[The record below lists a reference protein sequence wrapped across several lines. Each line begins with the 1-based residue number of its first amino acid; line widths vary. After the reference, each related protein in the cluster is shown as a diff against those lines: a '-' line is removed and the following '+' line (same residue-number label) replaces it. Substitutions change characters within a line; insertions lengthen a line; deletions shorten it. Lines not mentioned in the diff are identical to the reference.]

1 MEKLNLQFNAGE
13 ALAASKMNQIV
24 GAINEAADDINALAF
39 ENKTDTIYLDFSK
52 TSPSQIV
59 TGDVNGDVIKWIR
72 NNSHRYLVK
81 KTAEGKVTMCQLSD
95 GNSNVFA
102 GDGSLAALDGTMGD
116 VMVHVPTF
124 YFRAQLLAL
133 NKWEIV
139 FSLIDLGEEWNKY
152 DGNQLLGAYEAY
164 VDFDSSKVY
173 SRSGVASTGNVSQI
187 NFKLYAR
194 GRGAGYTITT
204 WEQHC
209 VMAIL
214 FYAVYGNTDSQGI
227 IGSGTD
233 SSVKVTGQTDSLGM
247 EDTLAVINGN
257 TMSINFWGLENWWGN
272 KYEFI
277 DNVVVNPQS
286 ANGVWRITDRDGNA
300 RDVQG
305 ATEETANLYY
315 PKSMRIGTH
324 LDMIPNVL
332 GGSTSSSLCD
342 GFYYNPTASRVVQR
356 SGYHA
361 DAYGGCACV
370 NADCGASSAFGY
382 VGARLSFAGEIHI
395 EVDVDAFK
403 AL

>member
-24 GAINEAADDINALAF
+24 GAINEAAYEINALAF

-81 KTAEGKVTMCQLSD
+81 KTGAGKVTMCQLSD
-95 GNSNVFA
+95 GDSNVFA
-102 GDGSLAALDGTMGD
+102 GDGSTAALDGTMGD

-124 YFRAQLLAL
+124 YFRAQQLAL

-164 VDFDSSKVY
+164 VDSSKVY
-173 SRSGVASTGNVSQI
+173 SRSGVASTGNVTQAD
-187 NFKLYAR
+187 FKSYAR
-194 GRGAGYTITT
+194 ARGAGYTITT

-214 FYAVYGNTDSQGI
+214 FYAKYGNTNSQGI

-233 SSVKVTGQTDSLGM
+233 SYEKVTGQTDWLGM
-247 EDTLAVINGN
+247 EDTDAETTGN
-257 TMSINFWGLENWWGN
+257 LMSINFWGLENWWGN

-305 ATEETANLYY
+305 ATEETANWYY

-342 GFYYNPTASRVVQR
+342 GFFYNPTTSRVVLR
-356 SGYHA
+356 SGNA
-361 DAYGGCACV
+361 TWPTGGCAYV
-370 NADCGASSAFGY
+370 HADCDSDNASVFN
-382 VGARLSFAGEIHI
+382 GARLSFAGEIHI

>member
-1 MEKLNLQFNAGE
+1 MEHLDKTFAQGQTLNAADLNDIVSKINEGVDE
-13 ALAASKMNQIV
+13 INILAA
-24 GAINEAADDINALAF
+24 
-39 ENKTDTIYLDFSK
+39 ENMTDTIYLDLSK

-72 NNSHRYLVK
+72 KNSHRYLVK
-81 KTAEGKVTMCQLSD
+81 KTAEGKVTMCQLAD
-95 GNSNVFA
+95 GDGTIFA
-102 GDGSLAALDGTMGD
+102 GDGSTAALDGTMGD

-124 YFRAQLLAL
+124 YYREQLLAL

-139 FSLIDLGEEWNKY
+139 FSLIDLGEEWIKY

-164 VDFDSSKVY
+164 VDSSKVY
-173 SRSGVASTGNVSQI
+173 SRSGVASTGNVSQA
-187 NFKLYAR
+187 NFKSYAR
-194 GRGAGYTITT
+194 ARGAGYTITT

-214 FYAVYGNTDSQGI
+214 FYAEYGNTNSQGI

-233 SSVKVTGQTDSLGM
+233 SYEKETGQTDSLGM
-247 EDTLAVINGN
+247 EDTHAETNGN

-305 ATEETANLYY
+305 ATEETANWYY

-332 GGSTSSSLCD
+332 GGSSSSSLCD
-342 GFYYNPTASRVVQR
+342 GFYYDPSTSRVVRR
-356 SGYHA
+356 SGSGA
-361 DAYGGCACV
+361 SAYGGCACV
-370 NADCGASSAFGY
+370 NASLDAYSASDFS
-382 VGARLSFAGEIHI
+382 GARLSFAGEIHI

>member
-24 GAINEAADDINALAF
+24 GAINEAADEINALAF

-52 TSPSQIV
+52 TSPIEIIR
-59 TGDVNGDVIKWIR
+59 GDVNGDVIKWIR

-95 GNSNVFA
+95 GDSNVFA
-102 GDGSLAALDGTMGD
+102 GDGSTAALDGTMGD

-124 YFRAQLLAL
+124 YFRAQQLAL

-164 VDFDSSKVY
+164 VDSSKVY
-173 SRSGVASTGNVSQI
+173 SRSGVASTGNVSQA
-187 NFKLYAR
+187 NFKTYAR
-194 GRGAGYTITT
+194 DRGAGYTLTT

-209 VMAIL
+209 VMAVL
-214 FYAVYGNTDSQGI
+214 FYAQFGITDSQHV
-227 IGSGTD
+227 IGSGTG
-233 SSVKVTGQTDSLGM
+233 SYEKETGQTDSLGM
-247 EDTLAVINGN
+247 EDTRAETNGN
-257 TMSINFWGLENWWGN
+257 TMAINFWGLENWWGN

-305 ATEETANLYY
+305 ATEETANWYY

-332 GGSTSSSLCD
+332 GGSTLSSLCD
-342 GFYYNPTASRVVQR
+342 GFYYSPSTSRVVLR
-356 SGYHA
+356 SGDYARA
-361 DAYGGCACV
+361 DGGCACV
-370 NADCGASSAFGY
+370 SANFDASFAF
-382 VGARLSFAGEIHI
+382 VPAGARLSFAGEIHI

>member
-24 GAINEAADDINALAF
+24 GAINEAADEINALAF

-95 GNSNVFA
+95 GDSNVFA
-102 GDGSLAALDGTMGD
+102 GDGSTAALDGTMGD

-124 YFRAQLLAL
+124 YFRAQELAL
-133 NKWEIV
+133 NKWEID

-164 VDFDSSKVY
+164 VDSSKVY
-173 SRSGVASTGNVSQI
+173 SRSGVASTGNVSQA
-187 NFKLYAR
+187 NFKSYAR
-194 GRGAGYTITT
+194 ARGAGYTITT

-214 FYAVYGNTDSQGI
+214 FYAEYGNTNSQGI

-233 SSVKVTGQTDSLGM
+233 SYQKETGQTDSLGM
-247 EDTLAVINGN
+247 EDTHAETNGN

-286 ANGVWRITDRDGNA
+286 ANGIWRITDREGNA

-305 ATEETANLYY
+305 ATEETANWYY

-342 GFYYNPTASRVVQR
+342 GFYYNPTTSRVVLR
-356 SGYHA
+356 SGYRAHA
-361 DAYGGCACV
+361 DGGCACV
-370 NADCGASSAFGY
+370 YAYFDASFAYDYS
-382 VGARLSFAGEIHI
+382 GARLSFAGEIHI

>member
-24 GAINEAADDINALAF
+24 GAINEAADEINALAF
-39 ENKTDTIYLDFSK
+39 ENLTDTIYLDFSK

-72 NNSHRYLVK
+72 INSHRYLVK

-95 GNSNVFA
+95 GDSNVFA
-102 GDGSLAALDGTMGD
+102 GDGSTAALDGTMGD

-124 YFRAQLLAL
+124 YFRAQVLAL
-133 NKWEIV
+133 NKWEID

-164 VDFDSSKVY
+164 VDSSKVY
-173 SRSGVASTGNVSQI
+173 SRSGVASTGNVSQA
-187 NFKLYAR
+187 NFKSYAR
-194 GRGAGYTITT
+194 ARGAGYTITT

-214 FYAVYGNTDSQGI
+214 FYAEYGNTNSQGI
-227 IGSGTD
+227 IGSGTA
-233 SSVKVTGQTDSLGM
+233 SYEKETGQTDSLGM
-247 EDTLAVINGN
+247 EDTHAETNGN

-305 ATEETANLYY
+305 ATGEAASWYY

-342 GFYYNPTASRVVQR
+342 GFYYAPTTSRVVWR
-356 SGYHA
+356 SGDVA
-361 DAYGGCACV
+361 DACGGCACV
-370 NADCGASSAFGY
+370 YAGGVASGAFGS

>member
-24 GAINEAADDINALAF
+24 GAINEAADEINVLAF

-95 GNSNVFA
+95 GDSNVFA
-102 GDGSLAALDGTMGD
+102 GDGSTAALDGTMGD

-124 YFRAQLLAL
+124 YFRAQELAL
-133 NKWEIV
+133 NKWEID

-164 VDFDSSKVY
+164 VDSSKVY
-173 SRSGVASTGNVSQI
+173 SRSGVASTGNVSQAD
-187 NFKLYAR
+187 FKSYAR
-194 GRGAGYTITT
+194 ARGAGYTITT

-214 FYAVYGNTDSQGI
+214 FYAEYGNTNSQGI

-233 SSVKVTGQTDSLGM
+233 SYGKETGQTDSLGM
-247 EDTLAVINGN
+247 EDTHAETNGN

-286 ANGVWRITDRDGNA
+286 ANGVWRITDREGNA

-305 ATEETANLYY
+305 ATEETANWYY

-342 GFYYNPTASRVVQR
+342 GFYYNPTTSRVVLR
-356 SGYHA
+356 SCSYASA
-361 DAYGGCACV
+361 DGGCACV
-370 NADCGASSAFGY
+370 NANDDASSAYGFC
-382 VGARLSFAGEIHI
+382 GARLSFAGEIHI